1 MNEVLEEHRRKLL
14 ALSVKVCIGPN
25 KSSDTCGL
33 AFEKG
38 ISISG
43 VKSKDI

>member
-1 MNEVLEEHRRKLL
+1 MNKVLEEHRRKLL
-14 ALSVKVCIGPN
+14 VLSVKVCIGPN

-38 ISISG
+38 IFISG
-43 VKSKDI
+43 GESKDI